1 MSLLWQSIYKV
12 IEGIIH
18 QRPRVALF
26 FWFIFTEFIELQ
38 KYMEMDR
45 TFYVKNWQY
54 CNTLI
59 CQVLW
64 QDPDNSTPVDLELL
78 VYSIG
83 TLKADWTLFHL
94 VISRTCSQFHFRQCF
109 RGFLGVVGWWGGESN
124 GFKLVIKWT
133 KTQCFL
139 WRICVFLNMRYE
151 LPVKM

>member
-45 TFYVKNWQY
+45 TFCVKNWQY
-54 CNTLI
+54 CNTLT

-83 TLKADWTLFHL
+83 TLKADWTHFHL

-109 RGFLGVVGWWGGESN
+109 RGFLGVVGWW
-124 GFKLVIKWT
+124 IKWF
-133 KTQCFL
+133 Q
-139 WRICVFLNMRYE
+139 IGY
-151 LPVKM
+151 KMNKNPLFSLAYLRPFEHEVWITS

>member
-45 TFYVKNWQY
+45 TFCVKNWQY
-54 CNTLI
+54 CNTLT

-83 TLKADWTLFHL
+83 TLKADWTHFHL
-94 VISRTCSQFHFRQCF
+94 VISRTWVNFISANVS
-109 RGFLGVVGWWGGESN
+109 GVFWGWWGGESN